1 MKVHLNID
9 KKKEV
14 TEVNIQTYNEE
25 IGEGLLKHIYQYS
38 TTNTS
43 KLGVKTSNGILMVE
57 KSDVIFAEIFGKELS
72 IITTEEEITTRQS
85 LQALQ
90 NKLSSQN
97 FVQVTRSSIINIQY
111 VKKISPSFS
120 GNFTAALTNGSKVSI
135 SRRYVR
141 NLNKALRI

>member
-57 KSDVIFAEIFGKELS
+57 KSDVIFAEIFVKELS